1 MDGNDEA
8 ADVFQECWVRILEKL
23 DLYEP
28 VGPFAGWVIAVSR
41 NVAKTRLREKR
52 RARRREGP
60 AAEEFERDRQE
71 RADPEDE
78 SRDGGESMGF
88 WEDLLLEALDELP
101 ALERKAITLL
111 VLRRKTTREAAAA
124 LKVSE
129 DTVREILKRG
139 MARLKR
145 MKKLRALLPKW
156 KGWE

>member
-1 MDGNDEA
+1 
-8 ADVFQECWVRILEKL
+8 
-23 DLYEP
+23 
-28 VGPFAGWVIAVSR
+28 
-41 NVAKTRLREKR
+41 
-52 RARRREGP
+52 
-60 AAEEFERDRQE
+60 
-71 RADPEDE
+71 
-78 SRDGGESMGF
+78 MGF

-111 VLRRKTTREAAAA
+111 LLRGKTTREAAAA

-129 DTVREILKRG
+129 DTVHEILKRG